1 MFPFSSALHA
11 LINEKSPVIDSSN
24 KYFLPLNSLVSLF
37 LDDISIDFESELYL
51 IGNPPYS
58 ITVPTPVGV

>member
-1 MFPFSSALHA
+1 

-24 KYFLPLNSLVSLF
+24 KYFLPLKFFTSLDSDVISASL
-37 LDDISIDFESELYL
+37 ESDLYL
-51 IGNPPYS
+51 IGKPPFS